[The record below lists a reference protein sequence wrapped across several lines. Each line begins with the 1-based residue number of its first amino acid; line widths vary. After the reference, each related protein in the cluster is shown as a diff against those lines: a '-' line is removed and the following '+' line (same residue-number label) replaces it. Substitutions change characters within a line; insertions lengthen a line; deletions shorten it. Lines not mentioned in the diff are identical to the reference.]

1 MMTETYKRN
10 EFDIIVSIGHEK
22 LIANISGFARE
33 VVMEDGNPGVLIFV
47 PTGVGKTLLD
57 LIEVKP

>member
-1 MMTETYKRN
+1 MTEIHKRK
-10 EFDIIVSIGHEK
+10 ESDIIVSIGHED

-33 VVMEDGNPGVLIFV
+33 VVTEEENPGILIFV

-57 LIEVKP
+57 LIEIR